1 MGVNPVRKVRFRGNL
16 SIKYKWEQLLYRSY
30 KEFAPIRKG
39 AGALPHGEAG
49 LSKGVKRQRLN
60 QKRIKKSEFQ
70 KKVYQVVKKIAPGKT
85 MTYKEVA
92 EAVGSPQAWRAVG
105 NVLNKNSD
113 PEIPCHRVIRADGKI
128 GGYNKG
134 VKKKILILRKEAR
147 LHNKFQSLQR

>member
-1 MGVNPVRKVRFRGNL
+1 M
-16 SIKYKWEQLLYRSY
+16 
-30 KEFAPIRKG
+30 
-39 AGALPHGEAG
+39 
-49 LSKGVKRQRLN
+49 
-60 QKRIKKSEFQ
+60 KKSEFQ

-134 VKKKILILRKEAR
+134 VKKKISLLRKEAR
-147 LHNKFQSLQR
+147 LHNKFQSLER